1 MLASIAF
8 ALIVTADPLDALV
21 NLDRAVDDRA
31 EVVGVAAALIGDGG
45 PLPMRLALARLP
57 ILWGQAEYAE
67 AAKLLHEAQR
77 EPLLDPAAGLLEAES
92 LAYAQQWQ
100 SAAALFEQLSASE
113 EDAAVAGLA
122 SRRLAEV
129 DLELGRFSEAV
140 FLLRKQGGH
149 GADGPIVELDLGRA
163 LIGLAEPDAAADALR
178 RAYLFDPEGEV
189 GAQAQQLLL
198 QQRAPLT
205 GLSPREVLSHA
216 ERLLRAGQAEEALA
230 AMSAFARGD
239 QSGELQVCAAR
250 CERALGHQGAA
261 RDHLNRAL
269 LLKDAKAAAV
279 ARIQLARAMETD
291 GDVASALSLLG
302 QVARQGLRSRE
313 GSEALYLAA
322 WIAMEHGE
330 TARSFHMFGQLM
342 AHRRD
347 LHSAEARWWTGW
359 AEELAGKPAAAL
371 VAWKPLFGPRVPG
384 LFGPQALYWS
394 ARAEEELGELSSA
407 EKLRGTLQTTAPAS
421 YYALLLRQGV
431 PGESQSQRLAA
442 CQQGLDPET
451 PLGRNVRRGEVLW
464 ALGLEGPARAEL
476 DVADRQARLAPQAVA
491 VAEIESAL
499 GEPARAFALVQARG
513 GGCFV
518 GGLVAP
524 EFFPRPYRAEV
535 EEAARAAG
543 IDPIW
548 VWAIM
553 RQESRFNPVARSAA
567 LAGGAMQLLG
577 TTAAR
582 VAAIAGIP
590 AVDRD
595 SPAEAIQVG
604 AWYLRALS
612 DRFRGELAL
621 VAAAYNAGPEAV
633 NNWMAIQGSR
643 RLDVFVEQIP
653 FRETRGYVKA
663 VLANAA
669 AYRSL
674 FGPPGSLVEPSLPL
688 PAPFATGASF

>member
-1 MLASIAF
+1 MLASIACL
-8 ALIVTADPLDALV
+8 LIAASDPLDALTR
-21 NLDRAVDDRA
+21 LDRALDARGEILDA
-31 EVVGVAAALIGDGG
+31 GG
-45 PLPMRLALARLP
+45 MPLREALARVP
-57 ILWGQAEYAE
+57 ALWAGADYAGAARLLSAAE
-67 AAKLLHEAQR
+67 K
-77 EPLLDPAAGLLEAES
+77 EPLLSSVAELLEAES
-92 LAYAQQWQ
+92 LAYAQEWQ
-100 SAAALFEQLSASE
+100 PAATLFEQLAASE
-113 EDAAVAGLA
+113 DDAAVARLA

-129 DLELGRFSEAV
+129 DLELGRFSDAAEV
-140 FLLRKQGGH
+140 LRAEKGRVSD
-149 GADGPIVELDLGRA
+149 GAIAELDLGRA
-163 LIGLAEPDAAADALR
+163 LIGMSQIDVAADALR

-216 ERLLRAGQAEEALA
+216 ERLLRAGQAQEALA
-230 AMSAFARGD
+230 AMSAFAGGD
-239 QSGELQVCAAR
+239 RSGELQVCAAR
-250 CERALGHQGAA
+250 CERALGHQEAA
-261 RDHLNRAL
+261 RDHLSRAL

-291 GDVASALSLLG
+291 GDVASALALLG
-302 QVARQGLRSRE
+302 QVAKQRPRSRE

-322 WIAMEHGE
+322 WIAMEHGD
-330 TARSFHMFGQLM
+330 TARSFRLFGQLT
-342 AHRRD
+342 ARRRD
-347 LHSAEARWWTGW
+347 KHSAEASWWTGW
-359 AEELAGKPAAAL
+359 AEELEGKPAAAL
-371 VAWKPLFGPRVPG
+371 VAWKPLLAPRVPG
-384 LFGPQALYWS
+384 LLAPQALYWS
-394 ARAEEELGELSSA
+394 ARAEDELGELSSA
-407 EKLRGTLQTTAPAS
+407 EKLRETLQAMAPAS
-421 YYALLLRQGV
+421 YYALLLRQGL
-431 PGESQSQRLAA
+431 PIESQSQRLPV

-451 PLGRNVRRGEVLW
+451 PLGRSVRRGELLW

-476 DVADRQARLAPQAVA
+476 DMADREAKLAAQAVA
-491 VAEIESAL
+491 VAEVESAL
-499 GEPARAFALVQARG
+499 GEPARAFALVQAHG
-513 GGCFV
+513 GGCFA

-548 VWAIM
+548 IWAIM
-553 RQESRFNPVARSAA
+553 RQESRFNPTARSAA

-595 SPAEAIQVG
+595 SPAQAIEVA

-612 DRFRGELAL
+612 DRFRGEFAL

-633 NNWMAIQGSR
+633 SGWMAIQGQR

-653 FRETRGYVKA
+653 FRETRGYVKE

-674 FGPPGSLVEPSLPL
+674 FGPPGSLVEPGLPL
-688 PAPFATGASF
+688 PAPFAAGALF